1 MKQLKTILISLLVTT
16 ALLLGACGDS
26 TATDTTLETLDV
38 GEIHEL
44 VTAPPADLMVL
55 DIRTPEEFAGGH
67 LANAINI
74 DYYADDFETRL
85 AELDLDVPYVMYCRT
100 GNRSSKALPIMDSLG
115 FSEVYELGGG
125 IQAWNG
131 TNLPIEY

>member
-1 MKQLKTILISLLVTT
+1 MTTLISLLMTT
-16 ALLLGACGDS
+16 ALLLVACGGA
-26 TATDTTLETLDV
+26 TATDATLETLDV
-38 GEIHEL
+38 DEIHEFL
-44 VTAPPADLMVL
+44 TAPPADLRVL
-55 DIRTPEEFAGGH
+55 DIRTPDEFAGGH

-85 AELDLDVPYVMYCRT
+85 AELDLDVPYVMYCNS
-100 GNRSSKALPIMDSLG
+100 GNRSSNALPIMDSLG

-131 TNLPIEY
+131 ANLPVEY